1 MVPSAAFVR
10 CVDILYLMNL
20 PEPVMRALASL
31 FGVAIRGIIR
41 VLVVCE
47 YIHASVLIVFEFIHD
62 MYLFLWSP
70 GVADLVLLVVSSVGC
85 FCIICVA

>member
-1 MVPSAAFVR
+1 MVPSAAFLR

-31 FGVAIRGIIR
+31 FGVAIRVII
-41 VLVVCE
+41 
-47 YIHASVLIVFEFIHD
+47 SVLIICEFIHD

-70 GVADLVLLVVSSVGC
+70 GAADLVLLVISSVDR